1 MNLPA
6 VTTLSEATL
15 IMNFKNILI
24 AVLLLI
30 SIILFVLPVYPQDNE
45 IDNDASSTIGPG
57 DLIDIKVFNVP
68 ELNITV
74 RVSGNGTVTLPL
86 IGNIMAEGLT
96 RSRLE
101 QRLANELEKSYLK
114 NAQVTVFIK
123 EYHSKMVSVI
133 GAVKKPGN
141 QELYGEKTILEL
153 ISLAGGFTP
162 DASKKIIIIRK
173 LKEGKSISLTI
184 DMDELMLEGNPKLNI
199 PLQAG
204 DIINIP
210 AESHMNIYIF
220 GEVKNPG
227 HIEMIREGEITLLR
241 AIAQAGGFTE
251 RARKG
256 SVLVK
261 RRENGKEKKI
271 KINVKSILRGKKPDF
286 ILENN
291 DIIHVPESFL

>member
-1 MNLPA
+1 
-6 VTTLSEATL
+6 
-15 IMNFKNILI
+15 MNFKLKII
-24 AVLLLI
+24 IIFTISTLLI
-30 SIILFVLPVYPQDNE
+30 PALLTGQAITDSDISYK
-45 IDNDASSTIGPG
+45 IGPG
-57 DLIDIKVFNVP
+57 DLIEIKVFDVP

-74 RVSGNGTVTLPL
+74 RVSGNGLITLPL
-86 IGNIMAEGLT
+86 IGNITAEGLT
-96 RSRLE
+96 RSQLE
-101 QRLANELEKSYLK
+101 NRLAAMLEKNYLK

-123 EYHSKMVSVI
+123 EHHSQMVSVI
-133 GAVKKPGN
+133 GAVKTPGN
-141 QELYGEKTILEL
+141 HELYGEKTILEL

-173 LKEGKSISLTI
+173 LKEGKSISLSI

-199 PLQAG
+199 PLKAG

-227 HIEMIREGEITLLR
+227 HIQMIKEGDITLLR
-241 AIAQAGGFTE
+241 AIAQAGGFTD

-271 KINVKSILRGKKPDF
+271 KINVKSILKGKKPDF
-286 ILENN
+286 VLENN
-291 DIIHVPESFL
+291 DIIHVPESIL